1 MKQVLIR
8 RGTVS
13 VEDIPAPLLEKGH
26 VLVEVAYSLIS
37 TGTELSSLQ
46 SSGQPLIKKA
56 LDQPEKVKRLWDYL
70 RNKGIQ
76 KTLAK
81 LKGQIGQ
88 ANPLG
93 YSCSGLVIQAG
104 EDISDLKPGDQVAC
118 AGAGVAN
125 HAE

>member
-13 VEDIPAPLLEKGH
+13 IEDIPAPLIEKGH

-56 LDQPEKVKRLWDYL
+56 LDQPEKVKKLWDYL

-76 KTLAK
+76 KTVAK

-88 ANPLG
+88 SNPLG
-93 YSCSGLVIQAG
+93 
-104 EDISDLKPGDQVAC
+104 
-118 AGAGVAN
+118 
-125 HAE
+125 